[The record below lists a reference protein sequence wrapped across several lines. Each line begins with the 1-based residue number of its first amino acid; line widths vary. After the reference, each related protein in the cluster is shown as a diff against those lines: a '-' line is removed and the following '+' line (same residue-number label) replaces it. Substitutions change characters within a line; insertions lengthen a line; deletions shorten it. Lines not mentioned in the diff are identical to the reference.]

1 VGMME
6 KIFIFNTVDLI
17 IIGVTVAL
25 FTIQSMYYLIV
36 YFRPY
41 KKMKSLNVVET
52 AMRQPVSVIVYAKN
66 ESFNLER
73 YLPSLLAQD
82 YPEYEVIVINDG
94 STDESD
100 NLLKIMESKHAHLY
114 HTFIPQESK
123 YISRKKLALTV
134 GIKAAKYDLLLFTE
148 ANCKPLS
155 KRWIT
160 TMARHY
166 TGDAKIVLGFC
177 AYRKYKGFF
186 HKLVGYDNLMSGLQY
201 ITSALAGSPYTG
213 NGRNLSYRK
222 ELFFEHKGYHKSLN
236 LHAGDD
242 DLFINELATRE
253 NTQID
258 YAQDSITEMAK
269 MDSFA
274 IWKEIK
280 VSRAATQQY
289 YRGKKLLFF
298 RIEKASAICFL
309 LAVIAAIAA
318 SVFYNPLVAVVAV
331 LLYLILFTV
340 KAVVLYKSA
349 TMLRQKMWVAW
360 LPLLEIA
367 QSAIHI
373 YIHIYRI
380 FWGKKDYTFNIK

>member
-1 VGMME
+1 MME
-6 KIFIFNTVDLI
+6 KIFIFNTIDLI
-17 IIGVTVAL
+17 ITGITVAL
-25 FTIQSMYYLIV
+25 FVIQAAYYVIV

-41 KKMKSLNVVET
+41 KKMKSSDVVQT
-52 AMRQPVSVIVYAKN
+52 AMREPVSVIVYAKN
-66 ESFNLER
+66 ESFNLEK

-100 NLLKIMESKHAHLY
+100 NLLKIMEGKYPHLY

-134 GIKAAKYDLLLFTE
+134 GIKAAKYGLLLFTE

-155 KRWIT
+155 KRWIA

-166 TGDAKIVLGFC
+166 TGGDAEIVLGFC

-201 ITSALAGSPYTG
+201 LTSALAGSPYTG

-222 ELFFEHKGYHKSLN
+222 ALFFEHKGYHKSLN

-242 DLFINELATRE
+242 DLFINELATKE
-253 NTQID
+253 NTRIE
-258 YAQDSITEMAK
+258 YAQDSITEMAAI
-269 MDSFA
+269 DCFA
-274 IWKEIK
+274 VWKEMKI
-280 VSRAATQQY
+280 SRAATQRY
-289 YRGKKLLFF
+289 YRGKTLLFF
-298 RIEKASAICFL
+298 RMERASCLLFL
-309 LAVIAAIAA
+309 SAVVAAIAA
-318 SVFYNPLVAVVAV
+318 SVFHNPLVAVAAV
-331 LLYLILFTV
+331 LLYLVLFAV
-340 KAVVLYKSA
+340 KAVVLHKSA
-349 TMLRQKMWVAW
+349 TMLRQKMWVVW

-367 QSAIHI
+367 QSAVHI
-373 YIHIYRI
+373 YIHIYRL